1 MSVDVTF
8 NESVMYFKSETAIP
22 DLGGES
28 LTYQFLG
35 FPQEI
40 IVSQPPAQNPRLIP
54 SDEANKTP
62 TAPLDTHVIEAEGS
76 GEEAAYLD
84 ESNTDTPEVPI
95 DDRDVATADNN
106 QIPYEQDAED
116 MEWPIALRKGIR
128 SCRKRVNYPLCH
140 YVSYEKISLEY
151 KSFLTELDN
160 MSVPKTVNEAL
171 ASKD

>member
-28 LTYQFLG
+28 LTYQFLD

-40 IVSQPPAQNPRLIP
+40 IVSQPPAQNLRLIP

-62 TAPLDTHVIEAEGS
+62 TTPLDTHVIEAEGS
-76 GEEAAYLD
+76 REEAVYLD

-95 DDRDVATADNN
+95 DDRDVAAADNN
-106 QIPYEQDAED
+106 QIP
-116 MEWPIALRKGIR
+116 
-128 SCRKRVNYPLCH
+128 
-140 YVSYEKISLEY
+140 
-151 KSFLTELDN
+151 
-160 MSVPKTVNEAL
+160 
-171 ASKD
+171 